1 MTVERTCCRHCPAL
15 MRYLS
20 RISRRVQSGR
30 PGPTWVAFDGF
41 TSPLFSNDQDRTQQ
55 AVGIERLGE
64 NPSSDLLMDGGGRR
78 RRSSCR
84 CAWRLQAVGRPGRD
98 TCRVRRSPT
107 TAGSVAGS
115 AVGADDVTSP
125 EVGAGRCRLA
135 AAPGE
140 RGGETIGEVRTSR
153 SSLASEGRSWI
164 CTCRCGEIEFPVLP
178 TAAIDRGDLQHHAAL
193 SPKEQIQGGH
203 QTNDGQLEVSR
214 GRDCCTFCCTSQ
226 PRTTEPHW
234 NGGLSGIRSG

>member
-98 TCRVRRSPT
+98 TCRARRSPT

-140 RGGETIGEVRTSR
+140 RGGWKPSGRCAPHDRRWRARGGPGFVRAGAAR
-153 SSLASEGRSWI
+153 SSSRCCRRRQSIAVIYSTTLLSRQRSKYKEG
-164 CTCRCGEIEFPVLP
+164 TKLMTG
-178 TAAIDRGDLQHHAAL
+178 
-193 SPKEQIQGGH
+193 
-203 QTNDGQLEVSR
+203 N
-214 GRDCCTFCCTSQ
+214 
-226 PRTTEPHW
+226 
-234 NGGLSGIRSG
+234 